1 MCKALRYAM
10 KRKVADG
17 MSGNFRGVCPI
28 LNRATVITD
37 TVCAYASCEGQNTA
51 FSMSALAVCLLGSR
65 SEIPAKRFSDFFMEN
80 HETHGR
86 V

>member
-1 MCKALRYAM
+1 M

-17 MSGNFRGVCPI
+17 RLGNFRGVCPI
-28 LNRATVITD
+28 LNRATVIMD

-51 FSMSALAVCLLGSR
+51 FSMGALAVCLIKFSVR
-65 SEIPAKRFSDFFMEN
+65 NSSKRFSDFFMRE